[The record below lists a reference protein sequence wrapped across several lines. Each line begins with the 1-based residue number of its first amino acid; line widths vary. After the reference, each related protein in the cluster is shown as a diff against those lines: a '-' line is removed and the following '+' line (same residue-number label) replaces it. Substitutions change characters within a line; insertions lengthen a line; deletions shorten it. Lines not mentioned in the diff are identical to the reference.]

1 MLRPVRLNPPFTPGV
16 SVLKPVRP
24 GDALPEE
31 SVKSNQEQDY
41 PEFEVLYGTV
51 GAATPNR
58 KVGKL
63 IELGR
68 QAKYP
73 VLIIADSDIKVPPD
87 YLRRVVAPL
96 ENPAIGLVTC
106 VYRARADHMAGRFE
120 ALGVVTDFM
129 PSTFV
134 APFVGVD
141 EFALGATMAVRRTD
155 LERMGGF
162 AAIADYIADDYQ
174 LGRRIHDL
182 GLKCV
187 LADVVVETHLTA
199 DRMSAVWKHQVRWA
213 RTLRFSRAA
222 YAGLPVTHAT
232 TWALLALLSGEPWVA
247 AGLMVVRYAMAI
259 MAGWV
264 VLRSGDVL
272 KLWWLIPARDLF
284 ATAVWCAGMFGH
296 TVDWAGERLRLD
308 AQGRILR

>member
-1 MLRPVRLNPPFTPGV
+1 
-16 SVLKPVRP
+16 
-24 GDALPEE
+24 
-31 SVKSNQEQDY
+31 
-41 PEFEVLYGTV
+41 
-51 GAATPNR
+51 
-58 KVGKL
+58 
-63 IELGR
+63 
-68 QAKYP
+68 
-73 VLIIADSDIKVPPD
+73 
-87 YLRRVVAPL
+87 
-96 ENPAIGLVTC
+96 
-106 VYRARADHMAGRFE
+106 MAGRFE
-120 ALGVVTDFM
+120 ALGVATDFM

-134 APFVGVD
+134 APFAGVD
-141 EFALGATMAVRRTD
+141 EFALGATIAVRRPD
-155 LERMGGF
+155 LDRIGGF

-199 DRMSAVWKHQVRWA
+199 ARISEVWKHQVRWA

-232 TWALLALLSGEPWVA
+232 TWALLALLFGEPWIA
-247 AGLMVVRYAMAI
+247 SGLMVLRYAMAI

-264 VLRSGDVL
+264 VLRSRDVL
-272 KLWWLIPARDLF
+272 KLWWLIPVRDLF
-284 ATAVWCAGMFGH
+284 ATAVWCAGMFGD